1 MKNKK
6 DLLVGIITII
16 ATLGAMILSLNYTHN
31 KLLEN
36 AQKTTTPIVINKND
50 PKLKI
55 KNWGMNRTRTKKDAM
70 IERMM
75 QN

>member
-16 ATLGAMILSLNYTHN
+16 ATLGAMIFSLNYTS
-31 KLLEN
+31 KVITEN
-36 AQKTTTPIVINKND
+36 AQKTATPIVINKND

>member
-16 ATLGAMILSLNYTHN
+16 ATLGAMIFSLNYTS
-31 KLLEN
+31 KVITEN
-36 AQKTTTPIVINKND
+36 AQKTAIPIVINKND